1 MASNKALP
9 DYETTQMI
17 SLPPNTKNASMSLI
31 WLNLAIIQVW

>member
-17 SLPPNTKNASMSLI
+17 SLPPNTKQRFYEPNMA
-31 WLNLAIIQVW
+31 